1 MENDIDPIEPP
12 LNRTEIKKALR
23 IHKEEA
29 TDAILSG
36 STHSALKSARLYQL
50 KRAELARFEAS
61 EAEQVAQLITRN
73 LNNY

>member
-12 LNRTEIKKALR
+12 LNKTEIKKALR

-29 TDAILSG
+29 TNAILFG
-36 STHSALKSARLYQL
+36 AAVSALTSARLYQL
-50 KRAELARFEAS
+50 KRAELARFEAD
-61 EAEQVAQLITRN
+61 EAERLAQSITRN